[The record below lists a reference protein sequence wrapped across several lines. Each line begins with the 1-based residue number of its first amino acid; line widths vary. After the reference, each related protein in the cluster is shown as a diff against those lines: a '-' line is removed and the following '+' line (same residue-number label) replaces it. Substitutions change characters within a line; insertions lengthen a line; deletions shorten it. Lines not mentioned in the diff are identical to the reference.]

1 MKMIV
6 YAFLMPLSNGRAVK
20 NTRST
25 VNWPADR
32 WPLAVMSACKK
43 GGYRSLAMRVVVDSV
58 LPYYAHEWKGALA
71 AAFVPAA

>member
-1 MKMIV
+1 
-6 YAFLMPLSNGRAVK
+6 
-20 NTRST
+20 
-25 VNWPADR
+25 
-32 WPLAVMSACKK
+32 MSACKK